1 MICYSKCDNYFLNF
15 FNCILFLKN
24 ERIILSISS
33 EGQKWLDVPGKYWT
47 LLQIMKCL
55 LYFSVTSNLTSQIM
69 KLFKLEI
76 RKNSRFLK
84 GLPVLFTLCTL
95 VFFPDSEFILHP
107 MLYLSKGT
115 SDQKASY
122 LMYSITWQG
131 IARYKVEKR
140 NQMNLLWFLLL
151 SFVLDCVVL
160 LRKSTTLTTYMLL
173 FFNMFIQKRRELRD
187 EISN

>member
-1 MICYSKCDNYFLNF
+1 
-15 FNCILFLKN
+15 
-24 ERIILSISS
+24 
-33 EGQKWLDVPGKYWT
+33 
-47 LLQIMKCL
+47 
-55 LYFSVTSNLTSQIM
+55 
-69 KLFKLEI
+69 
-76 RKNSRFLK
+76 
-84 GLPVLFTLCTL
+84 
-95 VFFPDSEFILHP
+95 
-107 MLYLSKGT
+107 
-115 SDQKASY
+115 
-122 LMYSITWQG
+122 MYSITWQG